1 MKTIVIP
8 PHIGSAWLCSVRSE
22 MGESM
27 CSLDESVYLKILAQK
42 SQISLHG
49 TGKLLYL
56 NIKNQSSQIII
67 KIISKKASLF

>member
-1 MKTIVIP
+1 
-8 PHIGSAWLCSVRSE
+8 
-22 MGESM
+22 M